1 MKKSPASLAFA
12 GDLYYNITWEKGRN
26 TGTENERSGKME
38 GKDLTAIAGSDFL
51 ARQQMLDVEK
61 WLASERAGRDLCGT
75 LSFCGFCV
83 KGETNPCAKAEFRY
97 KMREALEELGSEA
110 AAADG
115 SSAESGPTA
124 ETRSEIEEECAEEIA
139 AEMLADESEGEEVS
153 PRRAAEEI
161 MSDSPVRQ
169 SAAEAGPK
177 GAQALPA
184 GYEEVTRYR
193 RSFKARLI
201 QNEKAQDFY
210 TELKNA
216 LAGLSGIRSRMCQGC
231 ENFRIGKNKVAKL
244 NIGGKTLVL
253 YLALD
258 PADYEDS
265 KYRFSDVSDRRSYA
279 ETPMKLRITGV
290 RAVKHAKEL
299 ISALAE
305 KFEVANVGC
314 IYMDYHF
321 PYRTDEQLISKGLI
335 KPYKAIVKKK
345 N

>member
-1 MKKSPASLAFA
+1 
-12 GDLYYNITWEKGRN
+12 
-26 TGTENERSGKME
+26 
-38 GKDLTAIAGSDFL
+38 
-51 ARQQMLDVEK
+51 
-61 WLASERAGRDLCGT
+61 
-75 LSFCGFCV
+75 
-83 KGETNPCAKAEFRY
+83 
-97 KMREALEELGSEA
+97 
-110 AAADG
+110 
-115 SSAESGPTA
+115 
-124 ETRSEIEEECAEEIA
+124 
-139 AEMLADESEGEEVS
+139 
-153 PRRAAEEI
+153 

>member
-1 MKKSPASLAFA
+1 
-12 GDLYYNITWEKGRN
+12 
-26 TGTENERSGKME
+26 ME

-177 GAQALPA
+177 GA
-184 GYEEVTRYR
+184 
-193 RSFKARLI
+193 
-201 QNEKAQDFY
+201 
-210 TELKNA
+210 
-216 LAGLSGIRSRMCQGC
+216 
-231 ENFRIGKNKVAKL
+231 
-244 NIGGKTLVL
+244 
-253 YLALD
+253 
-258 PADYEDS
+258 
-265 KYRFSDVSDRRSYA
+265 
-279 ETPMKLRITGV
+279 
-290 RAVKHAKEL
+290 
-299 ISALAE
+299 
-305 KFEVANVGC
+305 
-314 IYMDYHF
+314 
-321 PYRTDEQLISKGLI
+321 
-335 KPYKAIVKKK
+335 
-345 N
+345 